1 MCRYKLAHDQALAA
15 ANANNNNG
23 TADANNDNGAAG
35 TAAAATGANTNT
47 SANNTDDDV
56 AERLRQAHLRAS
68 SSFRP
73 AAHTLV
79 GNRTQGARGNTVD
92 GTTTTAGTTAA
103 DNNNNDVG
111 GIQGVAHRTT
121 AIIGTPP
128 NVTNNNKRKAPAQV
142 TASVGKKKKRDTEFY
157 MKVKC
162 RITEQGIAHIPTTN
176 DDGMNYA
183 TANIYDVDKG
193 TEEEQPM
200 PVCAFAS
207 NTSNVA
213 EDSILQ
219 HLRDQF
225 RRCSSTF
232 YHVEEKQGEEEKDNE

>member
-79 GNRTQGARGNTVD
+79 GNRTQGATAGGNAV
-92 GTTTTAGTTAA
+92 GNNGATTAGPTAA
-103 DNNNNDVG
+103 VNILLIAITIVG
-111 GIQGVAHRTT
+111 CQ
-121 AIIGTPP
+121 
-128 NVTNNNKRKAPAQV
+128 
-142 TASVGKKKKRDTEFY
+142 
-157 MKVKC
+157 C
-162 RITEQGIAHIPTTN
+162 R
-176 DDGMNYA
+176 
-183 TANIYDVDKG
+183 
-193 TEEEQPM
+193 
-200 PVCAFAS
+200 
-207 NTSNVA
+207 
-213 EDSILQ
+213 SI
-219 HLRDQF
+219 
-225 RRCSSTF
+225 
-232 YHVEEKQGEEEKDNE
+232 

>member
-1 MCRYKLAHDQALAA
+1 MCWC
-15 ANANNNNG
+15 NANNNNNA
-23 TADANNDNGAAG
+23 TDTNNDNGTAA
-35 TAAAATGANTNT
+35 AAAATGANTNNT
-47 SANNTDDDV
+47 NTNANNTDDV

-79 GNRTQGARGNTVD
+79 GNRTQGATAGGNTVGNN
-92 GTTTTAGTTAA
+92 GTATTAGAA
-103 DNNNNDVG
+103 AAANNNNDVG
-111 GIQGVAHRTT
+111 GIRGVAHRTT

-128 NVTNNNKRKAPAQV
+128 NVTNNKRKAPAQV
-142 TASVGKKKKRDTEFY
+142 TASVVGKKKKRDTEFY

-162 RITEQGIAHIPTTN
+162 RITEQGIAYIPTTN

-183 TANIYDVDKG
+183 TVNIYDVDKG

-213 EDSILQ
+213 ADSILQ
-219 HLRDQF
+219 YLRDQF

-232 YHVEEKQGEEEKDNE
+232 YHVEEKQGGEEKDNE

>member
-1 MCRYKLAHDQALAA
+1 MVGNRAQGATAGR
-15 ANANNNNG
+15 NTVEG
-23 TADANNDNGAAG
+23 TTTTTG
-35 TAAAATGANTNT
+35 TAAAAG
-47 SANNTDDDV
+47 
-56 AERLRQAHLRAS
+56 
-68 SSFRP
+68 
-73 AAHTLV
+73 
-79 GNRTQGARGNTVD
+79 
-92 GTTTTAGTTAA
+92 
-103 DNNNNDVG
+103 NNNDVG
-111 GIQGVAHRTT
+111 GIQGVAHRAT
-121 AIIGTPP
+121 AIIGAPP
-128 NVTNNNKRKAPAQV
+128 NVTNNKRKAPAQV
-142 TASVGKKKKRDTEFY
+142 TASVGKKKKRDTEFH

-162 RITEQGIAHIPTTN
+162 RITEQGIAYIPTTN

-183 TANIYDVDKG
+183 TVNIYDVDKG

-232 YHVEEKQGEEEKDNE
+232 YHVEEKKGGGEKDNE

>member
-1 MCRYKLAHDQALAA
+1 MSQGGGSSFSSAS
-15 ANANNNNG
+15 NTVEG
-23 TADANNDNGAAG
+23 TA
-35 TAAAATGANTNT
+35 
-47 SANNTDDDV
+47 
-56 AERLRQAHLRAS
+56 
-68 SSFRP
+68 
-73 AAHTLV
+73 
-79 GNRTQGARGNTVD
+79 
-92 GTTTTAGTTAA
+92 TTTGTTAA
-103 DNNNNDVG
+103 ADNNNDVG

-128 NVTNNNKRKAPAQV
+128 NVTNNKRKAPAQV
-142 TASVGKKKKRDTEFY
+142 TASVVGKKKKRDTEFY

-162 RITEQGIAHIPTTN
+162 RITEQGIAYIPTTN

-183 TANIYDVDKG
+183 TVNIYDVDKG

-213 EDSILQ
+213 ADSILQ
-219 HLRDQF
+219 YLRDQF